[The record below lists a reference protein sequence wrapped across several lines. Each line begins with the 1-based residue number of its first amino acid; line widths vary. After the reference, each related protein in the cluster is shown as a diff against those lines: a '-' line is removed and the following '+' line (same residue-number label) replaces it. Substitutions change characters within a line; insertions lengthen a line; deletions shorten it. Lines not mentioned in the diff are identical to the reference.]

1 MASKTTLNAA
11 NLEALGAARLA
22 RLLMELSE
30 GDGVVQRRLRL
41 ELAAGQGADEVA
53 RAVRR
58 RLGQVARARGVVD
71 WYRRRP
77 LIEDLDA
84 HRRAIVEAVAPQDPT
99 EALDLTWRFL
109 ELAGPVHERCDDSD
123 GLVGVQRQP
132 T

>member
-30 GDGVVQRRLRL
+30 GDGAAQRRLRL
-41 ELAAGQGADEVA
+41 ELAAGQGAGEVA
-53 RAVRR
+53 RMVRR
-58 RLGQVARARGVVD
+58 RLGQVARARGHVD

-77 LIEDLDA
+77 VIEDLDA
-84 HRRAIVEAVAPQDPT
+84 HRRAILEGVAPGTP
-99 EALDLTWRFL
+99 WR
-109 ELAGPVHERCDDSD
+109 RS
-123 GLVGVQRQP
+123 